1 MNRVSNCQDVEQQLA
16 CYQPLTPEQQAH
28 LADCP
33 ACRDKQTAFQQLD
46 RRLTAALDMQVP
58 DDFSDRVLAALEQEP
73 ATELTLTERLLASL
87 PFRLGLIATALLVL
101 LGHIVR
107 FFLTAFIVTMA
118 AT

>member
-1 MNRVSNCQDVEQQLA
+1 VEQQLA
-16 CYQPLTPEQQAH
+16 CNQPLTSEQQAH

-33 ACRDKQTAFQQLD
+33 ACRDKQADFQQLD
-46 RRLTAALDMQVP
+46 RQLKAAFDTQAP
-58 DDFSDRVLAALEQEP
+58 DDFSDRVMAALEQEP
-73 ATELTLTERLLASL
+73 ATEPVMMERLLASL
-87 PFRLGLIATALLVL
+87 PFRVGLIATALLVL